1 MALMSCQHQVPVKSI
16 QAQPRISLT
25 SSDMPCTG
33 VKKEIEAVLQRGQ
46 ANKEGELCVQ
56 AIFVLL
62 DVLKQ
67 WAEAA
72 QSKASWLVTGQSA
85 APDGTGITLV
95 RSPLDRDPSR
105 HSCSGASVC
114 IKP

>member
-1 MALMSCQHQVPVKSI
+1 MFVHA
-16 QAQPRISLT
+16 
-25 SSDMPCTG
+25 G

-62 DVLKQ
+62 DVLKK

-72 QSKASWLVTGQSA
+72 QRSSSWLA
-85 APDGTGITLV
+85 AGTQ
-95 RSPLDRDPSR
+95 DPPV
-105 HSCSGASVC
+105 HIHAS
-114 IKP
+114 